1 LAGPQFSLAG
11 MYADGRGVPKSEA
24 AALEWYEKA
33 AAQGLD
39 EAQVLL
45 GNMYENGKGA
55 PKNDVKA
62 VEWYQKA
69 AAGGNTVA
77 QSNLASRYA
86 TGAGVPK
93 DLVIAYAWLNIAAA
107 SGDPKIVQQRDEFEK
122 QLTKEQKA
130 KAEKLAV
137 DFFAKMPKK

>member
-1 LAGPQFSLAG
+1 VVSEGS
-11 MYADGRGVPKSEA
+11 GRGKHRCS
-24 AALEWYEKA
+24 K
-33 AAQGLD
+33 Q
-39 EAQVLL
+39 
-45 GNMYENGKGA
+45 
-55 PKNDVKA
+55 
-62 VEWYQKA
+62 
-69 AAGGNTVA
+69 
-77 QSNLASRYA
+77 LASRYA